1 MDVYF
6 EMKPVRNRVSNNRF
20 NHFELID
27 MFEQAVVEGNYSL
40 KLLKFTF
47 FFEYWFFESS
57 VERGW
62 LISFDWF
69 TRAEMRSQTTLF
81 AGSFDVW
88 RAKQYLRIVIKSNRF
103 Y

>member
-47 FFEYWFFESS
+47 FFEY
-57 VERGW
+57 
-62 LISFDWF
+62 
-69 TRAEMRSQTTLF
+69 
-81 AGSFDVW
+81 
-88 RAKQYLRIVIKSNRF
+88 
-103 Y
+103 